1 VHRGQT
7 QAGQA
12 GARRGGH
19 GGGAGGFDD
28 RPGGRAFVEG
38 SASEWTSYGSIHKRV
53 DRMARAAAKNH
64 RKLREDMSVWYS
76 RYLADGRAEG
86 DLEAYLAAQAA
97 IALPPRDPS
106 DARASAALNISTA
119 LGVVHAPVNLVPY
132 RGSVEEVLEN
142 LRAQPTYRGQI
153 AHVEVLQGQE
163 ADLGA
168 STATLTAGDA
178 CQR

>member
-1 VHRGQT
+1 MRRGQT

-38 SASEWTSYGSIHKRV
+38 SASEWTSYGSMHKRV

-76 RYLADGRAEG
+76 HYLADGRAEG
-86 DLEAYLAAQAA
+86 DLEMYLAAQAA
-97 IALPPRDPS
+97 TALPPRDPS
-106 DARASAALNISTA
+106 DAPASAALNISTS
-119 LGVVHAPVNLVPY
+119 LGVVYAPVNLVPY
-132 RGSVEEVLEN
+132 RGSVKEVLEN

-153 AHVEVLQGQE
+153 AHAEVLQGQE

-168 STATLTAGDA
+168 SAATSKVSD
-178 CQR
+178 